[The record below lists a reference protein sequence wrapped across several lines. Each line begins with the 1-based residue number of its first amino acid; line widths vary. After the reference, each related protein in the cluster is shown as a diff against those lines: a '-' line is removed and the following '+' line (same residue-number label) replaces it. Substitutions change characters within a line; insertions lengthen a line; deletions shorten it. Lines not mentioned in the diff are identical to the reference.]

1 MFIGLGDV
9 LVVGKLSR
17 LDSLLL
23 KETVETGNGTFISA
37 LHEFDPE
44 NNQSG
49 MSIASA
55 HISDHPDF
63 FRSMLVWIGMGTYGT
78 IA

>member
-1 MFIGLGDV
+1 M
-9 LVVGKLSR
+9 VGKLSR

-23 KETVETGNGTFISA
+23 KEAVGTGNGTFISA

-44 NNQSG
+44 NNQSD

-55 HISDHPDF
+55 HISDQPDF
-63 FRSMLVWIGMGTYGT
+63 SGVCWFG
-78 IA
+78 